1 MPPNSALEWI
11 AGANVPRKGRSRPR
25 RRIIAEYETEDED
38 DEIEFFVKSKKRPRP
53 AAADPPPATAEPAA
67 SPEPEPEDKA
77 KSETTAKKSKKDAK
91 VLKSAMKKPPP
102 PPAESSADSSDAAE
116 LSSDKEVETSGT
128 ESGSSPEDHLKEF
141 DPECP
146 CTNCVRAHR
155 ALKRSRLGRTKVKK
169 RVSFSDDEEEET
181 DASDDAETVHNF
193 FKWNQAMEAKKAR
206 DQEAKDY
213 KEFLADKAKKA
224 EYAKKAAEKKEL
236 EARKK
241 EEDAK
246 RKEDE
251 KSKKAEEEKK
261 KKKEKGDDGENKKQ
275 KNKKEG
281 DEKKS
286 EEKPKDKQDK
296 AKDKKKAVSSGET
309 TEASASEAETSKD
322 ETGAET
328 SGDESAKESGSKKKS
343 KAKDKSPSASEAS
356 DSGKGEESTMI
367 AMLMEKLLK
376 AKEKKKREKGKQ
388 REKAR
393 KAETRKESREKPSGH
408 PATSFNPNWLMPPQS
423 DVVHVEHSMETPH
436 DPRPNAFFD
445 NRNRVMRVYHGPNY
459 GNPTGGLY
467 QNPNIRSSSSPQ
479 VPAQQGRPVVHPD
492 YSMYDDNGQYV
503 GNMQPPVQGYP
514 PQQPQQ
520 TAAARS
526 SPNVNQWFQ
535 GNGTTTVPS
544 GNGDN
549 GEVQRPRHAPEFTYD
564 PRIFADAEK
573 DAYYRSPQV
582 QDSRPRTQNN
592 AQHPPPDSGYHTRGA
607 QGARVAAN
615 GQSPSGAKASPNSLE
630 AQMKKDLED
639 LRTRLA
645 RTSSSM
651 KSGTSHHNNSPVQN
665 SHGNNGAS
673 NQPPSRRRNSPNVAQ
688 QGNAPSSSSWDAQPS
703 SNAQPSSQ
711 QPTWTSPQQNAHSS
725 PAWEDN
731 NASNSRAPNTSDSW
745 NDSGNTNGVAQ
756 DTSSN
761 WDNNVH
767 SNTQNNNDW
776 SNETTS
782 NNNGYNNN
790 GNNDFNNVQWSP
802 RPASNG
808 DNTSMPPTTT
818 APGGWPTSPTNQ
830 QGFSSNSGGDHWAS
844 NADQGWGDKLA
855 AQSSGGYWENEGKD
869 DGKAPDPAVAW

>member
-38 DEIEFFVKSKKRPRP
+38 DEIEFFVKSKKRTKP
-53 AAADPPPATAEPAA
+53 AAVDPPPATAEPAA
-67 SPEPEPEDKA
+67 SPEPEPEDKT
-77 KSETTAKKSKKDAK
+77 KSETTTKKSKKEAK
-91 VLKSAMKKPPP
+91 ALKSAMKKPPP
-102 PPAESSADSSDAAE
+102 PESSADSSDAAE

-146 CTNCVRAHR
+146 CTNCIRAHR
-155 ALKRSRLGRTKVKK
+155 ALKRSRLGRAKVKK

-224 EYAKKAAEKKEL
+224 EDAKKVAEKKEL

-281 DEKKS
+281 DEKKP

-328 SGDESAKESGSKKKS
+328 SGDESAKESGNKKKS

-376 AKEKKKREKGKQ
+376 VKEKKKKREKEKQ

-423 DVVHVEHSMETPH
+423 DIVHVEHSVETPY

-479 VPAQQGRPVVHPD
+479 VPAQERRPVVHPD
-492 YSMYDDNGQYV
+492 YNMYDDNGQYV
-503 GNMQPPVQGYP
+503 GNMQRPVQGYP

-535 GNGTTTVPS
+535 GNGTTTVPG

-549 GEVQRPRHAPEFTYD
+549 GEVQRSKHAPEFTYD
-564 PRIFADAEK
+564 PRIFAEAEK

-592 AQHPPPDSGYHTRGA
+592 AQHPPPDSDYHTRGA
-607 QGARVAAN
+607 QGTRVAAQ
-615 GQSPSGAKASPNSLE
+615 GQSSSGAKASQDALE

-651 KSGTSHHNNSPVQN
+651 KPGTSHHNSSPVQN
-665 SHGNNGAS
+665 GHGNKGVS
-673 NQPPSRRRNSPNVAQ
+673 NQPSSRPRNSRNVAQ
-688 QGNAPSSSSWDAQPS
+688 QGNAPSTSSWDAQPS
-703 SNAQPSSQ
+703 SNPQESSHQPV
-711 QPTWTSPQQNAHSS
+711 WTSPQQNAHSS

-731 NASNSRAPNTSDSW
+731 NTSNSRAPNTSDNW

-830 QGFSSNSGGDHWAS
+830 QGFSSNSGGDHWVS
-844 NADQGWGDKLA
+844 NAAQGWGDKSA

-869 DGKAPDPAVAW
+869 EGKTPDPAVAW